1 MAPPFHNVADIAA
14 SMRLRRP
21 GDIIPQSQ
29 IHPPEPIQAVQPLQA
44 PTRYLVVA
52 GIPVLLPGA
61 TSPGERLEFSGGAG
75 WIVGWK
81 GTSVDIAGPTAGPGE
96 QAQTSVRLFI
106 NSGEE
111 LITNGQGVAFAPFS
125 DMFATTIQWSPLM
138 RYMLATDVITTQ
150 VANTT
155 VALRLQASLTFA
167 FIRDGD
173 YPGVG

>member
-1 MAPPFHNVADIAA
+1 
-14 SMRLRRP
+14 
-21 GDIIPQSQ
+21 
-29 IHPPEPIQAVQPLQA
+29 
-44 PTRYLVVA
+44 
-52 GIPVLLPGA
+52 
-61 TSPGERLEFSGGAG
+61 
-75 WIVGWK
+75 
-81 GTSVDIAGPTAGPGE
+81 
-96 QAQTSVRLFI
+96 VRLFI